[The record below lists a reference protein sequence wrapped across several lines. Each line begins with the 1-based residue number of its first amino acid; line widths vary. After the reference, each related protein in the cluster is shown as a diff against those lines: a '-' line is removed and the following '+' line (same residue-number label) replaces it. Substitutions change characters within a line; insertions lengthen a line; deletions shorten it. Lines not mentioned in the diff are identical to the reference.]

1 MQNNKSYT
9 LSELKTGM
17 KVGLSQLK
25 NVLDTPMILIDT
37 EVINNDDLV
46 GTLVYFGDN
55 EREYEKWFKQPKP
68 ITPVYFNSEE
78 LEDGVV
84 YDE

>member
-1 MQNNKSYT
+1 MIKRLALSDLKVGMKVK
-9 LSELKTGM
+9 LSEL
-17 KVGLSQLK
+17 Q
-25 NVLDTPMILIDT
+25 NILDTRMILIDT
-37 EVINNDDLV
+37 KMISNDDLV
-46 GTLVYFGDN
+46 GTLVFFGN
-55 EREYEKWFKQPKP
+55 NKAEYEKWFKQSRP